1 MTSNLT
7 TVSYIGAAILFI
19 LSLGGLANPET
30 ARRGLFR
37 HRYLGRRPVRQSLR
51 RH

>member
-19 LSLGGLANPET
+19 LSLGRLANP
-30 ARRGLFR
+30 
-37 HRYLGRRPVRQSLR
+37 RPRAAATCSA
-51 RH
+51 

>member
-19 LSLGGLANPET
+19 LSPAGWPIP
-30 ARRGLFR
+30 
-37 HRYLGRRPVRQSLR
+37 RPHAAATCSA
-51 RH
+51 